1 MSVSGN
7 VPMRIAK
14 YRVMIERFIRYGIIG
29 ASGVGVNLG
38 VLAVLHHLWPHQATV
53 TYVLAVEASI
63 ITNYVLNA
71 WFTFKASV
79 HLHGFLR
86 YNLVSAGGLVV
97 QTAIYRVVLGQG
109 INYIIADLIAIPFGT
124 VIGFVLSNVW
134 VFRTREALSSHDS
147 IERPVTESASSAFRR
162 SRGDR

>member
-1 MSVSGN
+1 
-7 VPMRIAK
+7 MRIAK
-14 YRVMIERFIRYGIIG
+14 YRAMIGRFIRYGIIG
-29 ASGVGVNLG
+29 VSGVGVNLG
-38 VLAVLHHLWPHQATV
+38 VLTALHHLWPHQATL

-86 YNLVSAGGLVV
+86 YNLVSAGGLIV
-97 QTAIYRVVLGQG
+97 QTAIYRLVLGHG
-109 INYIIADLIAIPFGT
+109 VNYIIADLIAIPFGT

-134 VFRTREALSSHDS
+134 VFRVREALSVHDP
-147 IERPVTESASSAFRR
+147 IERPVTEPPASTFRR
-162 SRGDR
+162 TRGGR